1 MGLHFFLNLLW
12 KHFSVSLN
20 LFYNC
25 FQIETGSNPGILF
38 KTHPNINKELFSNE
52 NILGLKDP
60 NRPFPTGQGGDAAGV
75 GLLKWRMQSVDES
88 DVPLTSGFQSYA
100 IYHFGLFCVVIIY
113 IIWFVLQ
120 LTAGHLFL
128 EMKLMS
134 ALNTKLHQCLI
145 CEMLWSRFLFQLFVR
160 HLMWGKLMGNGGGEF
175 QFILI
180 YIDFILWKFNVL
192 FYKSTSGFRSYWVLV
207 EVWILLVGYVGATAM
222 LTWYIVVICRKQD
235 GRVTVGLQFYPRE
248 LGPS

>member
-1 MGLHFFLNLLW
+1 MLW
-12 KHFSVSLN
+12 KHFAVSLN

-100 IYHFGLFCVVIIY
+100 IYHFGLFCVVIID
-113 IIWFVLQ
+113 II
-120 LTAGHLFL
+120 
-128 EMKLMS
+128 
-134 ALNTKLHQCLI
+134 
-145 CEMLWSRFLFQLFVR
+145 
-160 HLMWGKLMGNGGGEF
+160 
-175 QFILI
+175 
-180 YIDFILWKFNVL
+180 
-192 FYKSTSGFRSYWVLV
+192 
-207 EVWILLVGYVGATAM
+207 
-222 LTWYIVVICRKQD
+222 
-235 GRVTVGLQFYPRE
+235 
-248 LGPS
+248 